1 MYTVQLLLYSHIKLQ
16 TWGCQ
21 VVSNRISGLQ
31 RGISGGL
38 SISSFWVFVES
49 SSGLS
54 RVFQIWAVVTGTH
67 PRRACCWGLHMIRL
81 CLRSSAEGIV
91 SPVDVE
97 VVKCLWFVLMA
108 ELKST
113 KQFEA
118 ELPLSR
124 GRHAAASSISGYS
137 CQLWR
142 WFGFYKQ

>member
-21 VVSNRISGLQ
+21 GCFQPEIWT
-31 RGISGGL
+31 SGGNFWGL
-38 SISSFWVFVES
+38 GISSFWVFVEG
-49 SSGLS
+49 SSGIS
-54 RVFQIWAVVTGTH
+54 RVFQVWAVVTGTH

-108 ELKST
+108 EVPQT

-118 ELPLSR
+118 KLPLSR

-137 CQLWR
+137 CQLWW